1 MNDGDEKKNE
11 DENNNYNKTKT
22 KEIEIE
28 ISDDKKVIENNEEN
42 QNKSNL
48 NYIKK

>member
-11 DENNNYNKTKT
+11 EENNNFTSKKT

-28 ISDDKKVIENNEEN
+28 ISDDKKV
-42 QNKSNL
+42 
-48 NYIKK
+48 